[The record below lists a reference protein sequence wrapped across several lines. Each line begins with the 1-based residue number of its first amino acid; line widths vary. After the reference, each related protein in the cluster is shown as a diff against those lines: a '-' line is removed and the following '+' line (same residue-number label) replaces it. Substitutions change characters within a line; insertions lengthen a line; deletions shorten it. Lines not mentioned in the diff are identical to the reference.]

1 MTSGI
6 SEMTGVS
13 GSLWSFSLEV
23 YANGAVQDACLNL
36 QDRHGLDVNIL
47 LLCCWLALRH
57 KRIDGAEFDVVLAH
71 TTEWQCNVVVPLRK
85 IRRHI
90 KSGVG
95 LIPNGDSEVLRV
107 RIKSLELE
115 AERIEQQQLEFT
127 VLHKMELV
135 SDGRDCSLLAISNL
149 ETYFVALQIEP
160 SKWDLQDLKILSE

>member
-1 MTSGI
+1 MSSDI
-6 SEMTGVS
+6 SEIARVS

-36 QDRHGLDVNIL
+36 QERHGLDVNIL

-135 SDGRDCSLLAISNL
+135 SDGRDCSSLAISNL
-149 ETYFVALQIEP
+149 DAYFVALQIEP
-160 SKWDLQDLKILSE
+160 NKWDLQDLKILSE